1 MKSLLTASGVL
12 FFAVGLFYDALPVEL
27 FGALWKIVHSE
38 SRSVYFRVVPSEHF
52 DLFQISFLLVGVA
65 LILAGLLT
73 RSTKSSS

>member
-1 MKSLLTASGVL
+1 MKRSLTTSGIL
-12 FFAVGLFYDALPVEL
+12 FLVVGLFYDALPVEL
-27 FGALWKIVHSE
+27 LRVLWQMFHSD

-65 LILAGLLT
+65 LILAGTLA